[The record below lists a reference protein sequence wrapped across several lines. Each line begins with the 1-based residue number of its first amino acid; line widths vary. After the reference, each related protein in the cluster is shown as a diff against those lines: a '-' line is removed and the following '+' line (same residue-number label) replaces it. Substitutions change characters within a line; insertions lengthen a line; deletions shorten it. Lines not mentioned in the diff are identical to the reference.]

1 MPRRWCGSG
10 GLTASLTLQTQLTRS
25 PETAAAIIRRGG
37 IVAFPTET
45 VYGLGA
51 DIFNEDA
58 IRKIFKAKGR
68 PSDNPLIA
76 HVRTIEQIR
85 KLAPEITPLA
95 QKLIDTF
102 FPGPLTIVLRKLE
115 TVPHAATAGLE
126 TIGIRMPRLKLAQE
140 FLSGCGSP
148 VVAPS
153 ANLSGRPSPTTW
165 KAVLEDLGGRIECIL
180 QAEATEIGLE
190 STVVDCTSEVPLLL
204 RTGAVSLETLREI
217 VPAIGVYEPAEIDA
231 PRSPGLKHKHYSPE
245 ARVVLI
251 HNASHF
257 EAKRDVAFIGLS
269 EPVASVGISK
279 MCDSVEEY
287 ASSLFEFFREC
298 DRLKIRTIY
307 CEEVKEQGIGAA
319 LMDRIRRAAANN

>member
-1 MPRRWCGSG
+1 M
-10 GLTASLTLQTQLTRS
+10 QTQLTRS

-85 KLAPEITPLA
+85 KLAAEITPLA

-126 TIGIRMPRLKLAQE
+126 TIGIRMPRLELAQQ

-165 KAVLEDLGGRIECIL
+165 KAVLEDLGG
-180 QAEATEIGLE
+180 
-190 STVVDCTSEVPLLL
+190 
-204 RTGAVSLETLREI
+204 
-217 VPAIGVYEPAEIDA
+217 
-231 PRSPGLKHKHYSPE
+231 
-245 ARVVLI
+245 
-251 HNASHF
+251 
-257 EAKRDVAFIGLS
+257 
-269 EPVASVGISK
+269 
-279 MCDSVEEY
+279 
-287 ASSLFEFFREC
+287 
-298 DRLKIRTIY
+298 
-307 CEEVKEQGIGAA
+307 
-319 LMDRIRRAAANN
+319 